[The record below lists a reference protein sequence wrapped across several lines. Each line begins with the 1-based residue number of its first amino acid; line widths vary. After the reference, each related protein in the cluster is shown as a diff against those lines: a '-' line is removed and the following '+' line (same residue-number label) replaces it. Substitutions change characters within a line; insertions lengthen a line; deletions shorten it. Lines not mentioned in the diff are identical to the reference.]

1 MLPTARPPPPPHF
14 KAGRQKERRS
24 GPGQAAAEGPAD
36 IQTEAAPA
44 AGPDVPRARAA
55 GEQCPPTRRAPAS
68 LARSLLLSCHL
79 RYLGFEN
86 VRDGDGL
93 LKVTK
98 ASHEEVTKGSHEAS
112 RGHARPALGRGGSE
126 RAVGGEGG
134 PFHAPCLAAEPVR
147 SGAVR
152 SSPTP
157 RRSRAGRRSILGEAG
172 ARRLRTGG
180 WDWTVREATTP
191 SRVCYKEGSV
201 SCVRKWTPS
210 REKSAHARDVQT
222 EKACA

>member
-1 MLPTARPPPPPHF
+1 MRW
-14 KAGRQKERRS
+14 
-24 GPGQAAAEGPAD
+24 
-36 IQTEAAPA
+36 
-44 AGPDVPRARAA
+44 
-55 GEQCPPTRRAPAS
+55 
-68 LARSLLLSCHL
+68 
-79 RYLGFEN
+79 
-86 VRDGDGL
+86 
-93 LKVTK
+93 
-98 ASHEEVTKGSHEAS
+98 
-112 RGHARPALGRGGSE
+112 GG
-126 RAVGGEGG
+126 GGA
-134 PFHAPCLAAEPVR
+134 FHAPCLAAEPVR